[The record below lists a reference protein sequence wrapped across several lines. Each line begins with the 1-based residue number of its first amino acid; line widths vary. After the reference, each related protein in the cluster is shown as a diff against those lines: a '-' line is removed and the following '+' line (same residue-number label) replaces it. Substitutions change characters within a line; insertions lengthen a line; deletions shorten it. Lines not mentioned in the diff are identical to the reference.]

1 MSPKGDMTSIHHF
14 FDYDDPHGNIV
25 FNFTGRP
32 IEDLTAFALG
42 YQQAAHSLAGRLA
55 QSRGYADY
63 EGYPVLFL
71 YRHSLELYLKAI
83 VYRGA
88 MLLGLVAERRP
99 DTRDLFERHELV
111 RLLPAIRAI
120 FKEMDGDFE
129 GSGVA
134 SFADFEGFIRAM
146 DSIDPRSYAFRY
158 PMNRSGEAYLPHH
171 FVVNV
176 VAFAEKM
183 DRLLQFLDGAVTGIQ
198 ENWEVAAESAYE
210 LRQFLA
216 ESDTD

>member
-120 FKEMDGDFE
+120 FKEMD
-129 GSGVA
+129 
-134 SFADFEGFIRAM
+134 
-146 DSIDPRSYAFRY
+146 DPALIKVFKS
-158 PMNRSGEAYLPHH
+158 M
-171 FVVNV
+171 
-176 VAFAEKM
+176 K
-183 DRLLQFLDGAVTGIQ
+183 
-198 ENWEVAAESAYE
+198 
-210 LRQFLA
+210 
-216 ESDTD
+216 ESDTAIFLEAMAKQGDAQAKRVAFITEALTRTITEQKKAQ